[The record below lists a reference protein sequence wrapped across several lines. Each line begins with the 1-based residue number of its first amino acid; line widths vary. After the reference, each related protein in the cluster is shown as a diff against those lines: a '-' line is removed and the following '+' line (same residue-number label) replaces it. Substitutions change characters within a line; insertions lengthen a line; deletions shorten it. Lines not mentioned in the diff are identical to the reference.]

1 MLQFRYEKDFMLTTP
16 ADLYTLHPLPPPHMR
31 GRDEW
36 SDGESEPD
44 RGTVELEQCRGED
57 LFGFKVPLKFQ
68 GAVGAREGNFIL

>member
-1 MLQFRYEKDFMLTTP
+1 
-16 ADLYTLHPLPPPHMR
+16 MR

-57 LFGFKVPLKFQ
+57 LFGFKVRLRFN
-68 GAVGAREGNFIL
+68 GTVGAREGFLPFRRI